1 MELYMDPITVNCR
14 KVLAIMKLIGAPYSL
29 QKWIIFRVSKSQ
41 MHI

>member
-14 KVLAIMKLIGAPYSL
+14 KVLAGMKLIGAPYSVT
-29 QKWIIFRVSKSQ
+29 KWITFRGSKRQ